1 MSLNEIIRF
10 MSSIDV
16 HIVDLIERFGLGVYV
31 VLFFVIFLETG
42 AVVMSILPGDSLLV
56 GAGAFAASKDLSLV
70 VLLIGFFLAT
80 VLGDTLN
87 FHIGAFFGRKYRKS
101 RFQEK
106 TLMKFI
112 KKENF
117 EKVNR
122 FFSQKGRKSFL
133 FSRFVPVARSLMPF
147 TAGFTQ
153 VSFNDVSP
161 YILIGNALWSGFYVM
176 VGFFF
181 GNVDFLRDKFIYLMG
196 VIFIISMIPAS
207 VYLIRK
213 RFKADQKN
221 Q

>member
-87 FHIGAFFGRKYRKS
+87 FHIGAFLGRKYRKS
-101 RFQEK
+101 RFKEK
-106 TLMKFI
+106 TFMKFI
-112 KKENF
+112 RKENF
-117 EKVNR
+117 DKVNR

-133 FSRFVPVARSLMPF
+133 FSRFIPVARSLMPF

-161 YILIGNALWSGFYVM
+161 YILIGNA
-176 VGFFF
+176 
-181 GNVDFLRDKFIYLMG
+181 
-196 VIFIISMIPAS
+196 
-207 VYLIRK
+207 
-213 RFKADQKN
+213 
-221 Q
+221 

>member
-1 MSLNEIIRF
+1 
-10 MSSIDV
+10 
-16 HIVDLIERFGLGVYV
+16 
-31 VLFFVIFLETG
+31 
-42 AVVMSILPGDSLLV
+42 MSILPGDSLLV

-87 FHIGAFFGRKYRKS
+87 FHIGAFLGRKYRKS
-101 RFQEK
+101 RFKEK
-106 TLMKFI
+106 TFMKFI
-112 KKENF
+112 RKENF
-117 EKVNR
+117 DKVNR

-133 FSRFVPVARSLMPF
+133 FSRFIPVARSLMPF